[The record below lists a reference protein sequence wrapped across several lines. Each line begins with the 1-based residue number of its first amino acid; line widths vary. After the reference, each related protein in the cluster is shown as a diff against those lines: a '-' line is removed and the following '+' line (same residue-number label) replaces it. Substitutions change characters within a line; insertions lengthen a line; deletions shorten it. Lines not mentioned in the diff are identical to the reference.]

1 MLSGPNLFLPEL
13 IRAYQPRLALVG
25 TKVVPTPFLLFF
37 EAATLNVAQVLAF
50 SSGPGHFLFP
60 LLPAHLPSLL
70 PLNSSCCSLLRCHFL
85 SKVFL
90 TPCPGQG
97 GCPLPFHSLFITVLS
112 CLGASGGQRG
122 VDFVDNRLSSAS
134 SSSGRELTLDKRLLN
149 K

>member
-1 MLSGPNLFLPEL
+1 MFS
-13 IRAYQPRLALVG
+13 VG
-25 TKVVPTPFLLFF
+25 GDKGCPHTPFLLFF
-37 EAATLNVAQVLAF
+37 EAATLNVVQVLAF

-90 TPCPGQG
+90 TPCPGQA

-122 VDFVDNRLSSAS
+122 VDFVDHHLSSAS
-134 SSSGRELTLDKRLLN
+134 PRSGRELAFDRCLLN